1 MGPVSAPPP
10 ALTTVNKDVQ
20 ALAQRLAREKRARLA
35 AEATVECQSR
45 ELCVANMQLK
55 QLFDGSMKVLAD
67 VLAMARP
74 ELFQKA
80 GKVER
85 WARRIAPHL
94 TIDNVWVLELAA
106 MLYPIGML
114 SLPDDI
120 IQKKALDADLSAD
133 ERKMLAESTQAA
145 HDLLITIPRM
155 EPVARAVLYCNKG
168 FNGSGYPYDGV
179 KGREIPEAARVLKV
193 LIDLSDEAT
202 GVDRTRDFKKMAEH
216 RELYDLEI
224 LKVAYAHL
232 RRAQGQQDAVGVPKT
247 LAPSQLLP
255 GDVVD
260 RDIVDAQNRL
270 LLAAGSVLSEIT
282 IRRLCSLRMAKLVAE
297 EIDIVRK
304 A

>member
-1 MGPVSAPPP
+1 MPDISPAPLALSA
-10 ALTTVNKDVQ
+10 VNKDVQ
-20 ALAQRLAREKRARLA
+20 ALAQRLAREKRARMA
-35 AEATVECQSR
+35 AEATIERKSR
-45 ELCVANMQLK
+45 ELFAANKELE
-55 QLFDGSMKVLAD
+55 QLFSGSMKVLAD

-85 WARRIAPHL
+85 WAKRIAPHVG
-94 TIDNVWVLELAA
+94 IERCWVLDLAA

-120 IQKKALDADLSAD
+120 IQKKALDADLNAD
-133 ERKMLAESTQAA
+133 ERKALAESTQAA

-168 FNGSGYPYDGV
+168 FDGSGYPYDGV
-179 KGREIPEAARVLKV
+179 KGREIPEAARILKV

-216 RELYDLEI
+216 RELYDVEI

-232 RRAQGQQDAVGVPKT
+232 RRARGQQDAAGVQKS
-247 LAPSQLLP
+247 LAPSHLLP

-260 RDIVDAQNRL
+260 RDIVDAQGRL